1 VDVIRFDEKAFDA
14 LSKKCKNYYFFS
26 ILFIGIVLHC
36 QFGHLMVFD
45 FGYERA
51 ISCRSWSISLMER
64 VGFFAQ

>member
-1 VDVIRFDEKAFDA
+1 MHF
-14 LSKKCKNYYFFS
+14 LKNARTIIFFA